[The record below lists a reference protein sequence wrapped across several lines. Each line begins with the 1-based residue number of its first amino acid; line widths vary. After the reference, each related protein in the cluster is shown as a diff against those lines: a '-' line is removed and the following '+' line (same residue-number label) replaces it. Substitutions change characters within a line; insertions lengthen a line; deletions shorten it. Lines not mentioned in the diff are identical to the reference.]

1 MSFLRPRNMSKKRF
15 KFQVTMLVDE
25 LTSVTSVSGFWYC
38 KMRVMNGPLN
48 SGTYIDHTNR
58 QMVKDNCVSWRHKFE
73 FTCKLSADPQSGVLE
88 RCWVRLSIRK
98 ETRGGRA
105 DAKVGLVDLNLAEFA
120 GSNHTSRHCLLEG
133 YNDKHRLDNSIL
145 KIVVGMQL
153 LSGDP
158 CYKVPTPHD
167 KMLRLPTESVPEVDG
182 NIVDS
187 DSSGFGS
194 LPRPTPKHRAEVE
207 VGQTAFER
215 GHTRNSSAVSQ
226 RSDYGSHHSRT
237 PSSISQSSCTMDC
250 SGSNTESYSSAPGSG
265 RSPKKV
271 YTSHGRVMPPRPLP
285 PTISLDQLEQSRVD
299 NTRVDNEDVVSKLIE
314 DQDFTSCKDSCIGD
328 NLQLYKL
335 SDGTTAL
342 GGQHLQS
349 IAGLGY
355 QPVVFG
361 SNDNRSR
368 SRSGNS

>member
-1 MSFLRPRNMSKKRF
+1 MSKKRF

-25 LTSVTSVSGFWYC
+25 LTSVTSVSGYWYC

-58 QMVKDNCVSWRHKFE
+58 QMVKDNCVSWRHRFD

-98 ETRGGRA
+98 ETRGGRT

-167 KMLRLPTESVPEVDG
+167 KMLRLPTESAVEVDG

-194 LPRPTPKHRAEVE
+194 LPRPTPKHHVDVDIA
-207 VGQTAFER
+207 QNAFER

-237 PSSISQSSCTMDC
+237 PSSISQSSCTMDYTVQ
-250 SGSNTESYSSAPGSG
+250 NTDSYSSAPGST

-271 YTSHGRVMPPRPLP
+271 YSSLGRVMPPRPP
-285 PTISLDQLEQSRVD
+285 PPVLHDQSEQSRVD
-299 NTRVDNEDVVSKLIE
+299 NTRVDNEDVISKLIE
-314 DQDFTSCKDSCIGD
+314 DQDFTSCKDSSIGD

-342 GGQHLQS
+342 GGQHLPS

-355 QPVVFG
+355 QPVVFE
-361 SNDNRSR
+361 SSDNCPRP
-368 SRSGNS
+368 GNS

>member
-1 MSFLRPRNMSKKRF
+1 MSKKRF
-15 KFQVTMLVDE
+15 KFQVTLLVDE

-38 KMRVMNGPLN
+38 KLRVMNGPLN
-48 SGTYIDHTNR
+48 SGTFIEHTNR

-73 FTCKLSADPQSGVLE
+73 FTCKLSAEPQSGVLE
-88 RCWVRLSIRK
+88 RCWVRLSVRK
-98 ETRGGRA
+98 EVRGGRT
-105 DAKVGLVDLNLAEFA
+105 DSKVGLVDLNLAEFA

-133 YNDKHRLDNSIL
+133 YNDKNRLDNSIL

-167 KMLRLPTESVPEVDG
+167 KMLRLPTEVAAEADA
-182 NIVDS
+182 IVDS

-194 LPRPTPKHRAEVE
+194 LPRPTPKHRVE
-207 VGQTAFER
+207 VSDTMQSQFER

-237 PSSISQSSCTMDC
+237 PSSISQNSCSMDAT
-250 SGSNTESYSSAPGSG
+250 SLYETSASAGST
-265 RSPKKV
+265 RSPKKMFN
-271 YTSHGRVMPPRPLP
+271 SLNRVPPPRPLP
-285 PTISLDQLEQSRVD
+285 PTMSNHELSEQSRVD
-299 NTRVDNEDVVSKLIE
+299 NTRVDNEDIVSQLIN
-314 DQDFTSCKDSCIGD
+314 DQDFTSCKDGNTGD

-342 GGQHLQS
+342 GGQHMNG
-349 IAGLGY
+349 IAGLSMY

-361 SNDNRSR
+361 PNQNPTNSR
-368 SRSGNS
+368 SKKSS